1 MTRWAGALD
10 NGQWPLDIIT
20 SSFCQVYQQGGDLF
34 VPPNYSPN
42 SIRLNHLDQMRYLL
56 SKPPCWTPFSACP
69 RVVTGQLLAWGK
81 KRAPSHLWV
90 GPCGVSLRAC
100 HPCHPLR
107 QDQPGGCSNR
117 LILYNIRVKPWC
129 SRPRTI
135 WARWRRSNTKYPWSL
150 SLCLIENVVKKN
162 PNGHSTSSILH
173 SGGDGR
179 GGYAGKEVLKSN
191 SCTDIFHKQSVVC
204 TLNCMLKFSSV
215 FDGATFS
222 DKDVTEI
229 EAWSSPKPCLPTLP
243 NWIDFRCPN
252 EKHITHRRWSW
263 IFICKTFKL

>member
-1 MTRWAGALD
+1 MTRWARALD

-34 VPPNYSPN
+34 VPPNYSPI
-42 SIRLNHLDQMRYLL
+42 SNHLDQMRYLL

-69 RVVTGQLLAWGK
+69 RVVTSQLLAWGK

-100 HPCHPLR
+100 HHCHPLR
-107 QDQPGGCSNR
+107 RDQSGGCSNR

-135 WARWRRSNTKYPWSL
+135 WARWRRSNAKYPWSL

-179 GGYAGKEVLKSN
+179 GGICGER
-191 SCTDIFHKQSVVC
+191 
-204 TLNCMLKFSSV
+204 
-215 FDGATFS
+215 
-222 DKDVTEI
+222 
-229 EAWSSPKPCLPTLP
+229 SP
-243 NWIDFRCPN
+243 
-252 EKHITHRRWSW
+252 EK
-263 IFICKTFKL
+263 